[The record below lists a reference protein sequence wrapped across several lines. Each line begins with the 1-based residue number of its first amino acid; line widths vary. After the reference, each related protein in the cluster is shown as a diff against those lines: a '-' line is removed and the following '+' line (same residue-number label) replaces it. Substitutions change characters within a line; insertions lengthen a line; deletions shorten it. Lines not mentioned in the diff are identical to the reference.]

1 MIARTTLPLTS
12 LIVNNNNNDN
22 NRRRISSSNSSKR
35 GRRRNNYP
43 LKLFAKQRNNIN
55 IKTTTTTDRAELFE
69 VSRTDPNM
77 RTLEECANLI
87 RKGGVGII
95 PTDTKYSFV
104 ADLNNKDAIQNL
116 YFIKGIDSNKPL
128 SILCRGFQDI
138 DKYTLGFPPATEAGM
153 QDPFKLARKCLPGP
167 YTFILPASKSLPKV
181 CLVDTSS
188 AGHTRLSKCQQRKT
202 IGCRVPD
209 CEVTLA
215 LLELLDAPLMMMYN
229 LLSCETSIRGALLS
243 STPA

>member
-77 RTLEECANLI
+77 RTLEECAIKMDAETVDDVRDRLI
-87 RKGGVGII
+87 SRV
-95 PTDTKYSFV
+95 
-104 ADLNNKDAIQNL
+104 L
-116 YFIKGIDSNKPL
+116 
-128 SILCRGFQDI
+128 
-138 DKYTLGFPPATEAGM
+138 EA
-153 QDPFKLARKCLPGP
+153 
-167 YTFILPASKSLPKV
+167 
-181 CLVDTSS
+181 
-188 AGHTRLSKCQQRKT
+188 
-202 IGCRVPD
+202 
-209 CEVTLA
+209 LA
-215 LLELLDAPLMMMYN
+215 L
-229 LLSCETSIRGALLS
+229 G
-243 STPA
+243 